1 MSLSWLLFCLLI
13 APSVSVFAVS
23 VFASETE
30 TPIIVPTD
38 FPTIQAAIDSAKN
51 GDTILVMPGKYEECL
66 TINKPLKLIG
76 SGADSTMIEADG
88 ARHTVLAE
96 GMSGFTFANF
106 AVKTAGNSSTSG
118 IYIRRGSS
126 NLIEN
131 VTVTGH
137 LYGIH
142 IYDSSGD
149 KLRNCIMTGNKYN
162 LRVWGLY
169 LSHFLHDIDSSNLVN
184 GQPVCYW
191 VNQQNMKVPQNVGH
205 VALVNC
211 TNIVV
216 KNLNLSHNLAGV
228 LLAYTNNSLI
238 TEVSASENENGLYL
252 VCSHNNLVVNNS
264 FLNNYW
270 NGILTISASN
280 NNIIANVLN
289 SNTWQGIRLSHA
301 GYLLSTYSENNLILG
316 NTISNSYN
324 GIYFESSSNNMAN
337 GNIVENNRQYAIV
350 LDQSNGNLLY
360 RNTVRYNKCGIRVD
374 RSNNNI
380 LYGNIFLNNTS
391 QTSVYEYWSSK
402 NIWDNGYPC
411 GGNYWSDYGG
421 VDHYSGPDQD
431 QLGSDGIGDTSYII
445 DADNQDRYPL
455 CELPS
460 ENKPP
465 KSQFNYE
472 SWEPRVQDLIDFRNL
487 STDQDGHIVLSIWN
501 IAEMHYFQS
510 QNVAYT
516 FEEEGTYLI
525 VLTVFD
531 NEGEAD
537 TIAGNLTVRKNYAY
551 LTFLTCED
559 AVLGENITISIT
571 MQSERDFLI
580 ADSLINF
587 YLVDEL
593 GYEWIGSS
601 FTNSSGV
608 ATIYFTTTK
617 TGKFKI
623 WAIYG
628 GDQWHSVTGKLQDFV
643 VREQYP
649 DVLWILVIAL
659 FSVCLTIGIVKRMKA
674 KRRKTM

>member
-51 GDTILVMPGKYEECL
+51 GDTILVMPGKYGECL

-76 SGADSTMIEADG
+76 SGADSTMIEGDG

-96 GMSGFTFANF
+96 GVSGFTFANF

-184 GQPVCYW
+184 GQTVCYW

-252 VCSHNNLVVNNS
+252 VCSHNNLVVNNT

-270 NGILTISASN
+270 IGILTISASN
-280 NNIIANVLN
+280 NSIIANVLN
-289 SNTWQGIRLSHA
+289 NNTWGIRLSHSA
-301 GYLLSTYSENNLILG
+301 YLLSTYSVKNLILG
-316 NTISNSYN
+316 NNVSNSSN
-324 GIYFESSSNNMAN
+324 GIYFESSNNNTVN
-337 GNIVENNRQYAIV
+337 GNVMENNRQYAIV
-350 LDQSNGNLLY
+350 FDQSDGNLLY
-360 RNTVRYNKCGIRVD
+360 KNTVKYNKCGIRVD
-374 RSNNNI
+374 RSNSNI
-380 LYGNIFLNNTS
+380 LYGNIFLNNTA
-391 QTSVYEYWSSK
+391 QTSVYEYSPSR
-402 NIWDNGYPC
+402 NIWDNGYPS
-411 GGNYWSDYGG
+411 GGNYWSDNVC
-421 VDHYSGPDQD
+421 VDEYSGRDQD
-431 QLGSDGIGDTSYII
+431 QPGSDGICDAPYIV
-445 DADNQDRYPL
+445 DANNQDRYPL

-460 ENKPP
+460 QNKPP
-465 KSQFNYE
+465 KAQFSYE
-472 SWEPRVQDLIDFRNL
+472 PWEPRVQDLIDFRNL
-487 STDQDGHIVLSIWN
+487 SIDSDGHIVLSIWN
-501 IAEMHYFQS
+501 IDDMYHFQN
-510 QNVAYT
+510 QNVTHT

-659 FSVCLTIGIVKRMKA
+659 FAVGLTLGIIKWMKA
-674 KRRKTM
+674 KRRKMV